1 MRYELRPLTEADIEA
16 GAWELS
22 TLVGWN
28 QQPSDWRRVI
38 SDSPDGCFKV
48 VDAGRVIGT
57 VTTTRYG
64 RQVAWI
70 GMMLV
75 HPDYRRRGLATQ
87 LMMAAIEYLRGCGVA
102 TIRLDATPLGRP
114 LYEKIGFRADG
125 TWSRWKAES
134 VAEVPSGDRF
144 PKLQPWRPELLQID
158 RQAFG
163 VDRGAMLQRLAEDGL
178 AIDGI
183 TGYAMLR
190 PGRIASQ
197 MGPVVATGPQ
207 VAGRL
212 VREILQG
219 QPGPF
224 IWDVNGANPAAI
236 ELAQSLGFS
245 PFRELERMTLGEPV
259 PPEQQEWV
267 YAFADPAIG

>member
-1 MRYELRPLTEADIEA
+1 MPYDLQPLTDADVEA

-28 QQPSDWRRVI
+28 QQPSDWRRLI
-38 SDSPDGCFKV
+38 SDSPDGCFKL
-48 VDAGRVIGT
+48 VDGDKLIGT
-57 VTTTRYG
+57 VTTTLHGQRL
-64 RQVAWI
+64 AWI

-75 HPDYRRRGLATQ
+75 HPDYRRRGLATD
-87 LMMAAIEYLRGCGVA
+87 LMMAAIEFLRSRDVA

-125 TWSRWKAES
+125 SWSRWKAEA
-134 VAEVPSGDRF
+134 VNDLPNGDECPR
-144 PKLQPWRPELLQID
+144 LIALGAELLELD

-163 VDRGAMLQRLAEDGL
+163 ADRSAMLRRLAEEGR
-178 AIDGI
+178 AVYGAA
-183 TGYAMLR
+183 GYAMLR

-197 MGPVVATGPQ
+197 MGPVVATDPQ
-207 VAGRL
+207 VASWL
-212 VREILQG
+212 VREVLRG

-224 IWDVNGANPAAI
+224 IWDVNAANPAAI
-236 ELAQSLGFS
+236 ELAQSLGFR

-259 PPEQQEWV
+259 PPEQPERI